1 MVDLLRLEKV
11 SVGYRPEGGEPVLL
25 VNEADLTLGPGETLG
40 LVGESGCG
48 KSTLLLSVMGYF
60 KPGLDRLSG
69 RVLFEGQDPD
79 QISLDALQQLRGG
92 AMALIPQNAGQALTP
107 TLKIAVQMFEALR
120 LHSDVPSAH
129 WQRRSIELFERV
141 QLPTPATL
149 LERYPHELSG
159 GQQQR
164 VAIAMALAGAPKLLL
179 LDEPTTGLDVT
190 TQAQVLALLSEIGE
204 TTQTAMIFVSHDIG
218 VIAKTCQKIAVMY
231 AGEIVEA
238 GTQETVMKRPG
249 HPYTQALLA
258 SVPRLGQ
265 VSMPDTIQGRL
276 LEPLS
281 AGKDSCAFEARCL
294 FAEPICR
301 SQKPPMIDTQ
311 GHCVKCS
318 QQASIRPF
326 QLPDFQSNE
335 ALGVLDS
342 EQRVVLEVRDLALTY
357 QSTGP
362 IQRWLHGA
370 PERVVADM
378 NLELRQGQTLGL
390 VGESGSGKSSILRTL
405 AGLQPGLSGVAMF
418 LGQHDLLVPVGR
430 RAPEV
435 LRKIQLVF
443 QNPDASL
450 NPRRT
455 IREIIERPLRLY
467 FNYSAAQ
474 CLAEA
479 RDLMDSVQLPTDYL
493 GRFPGQLSG
502 GERQRVAIA
511 RALAAKPDLLLCDEI
526 TSALDVSVQAS
537 MMQLLVELKTQRQL
551 SVLFVSH
558 DLPVVGA
565 LADHV
570 IILRH
575 GRICEAG
582 STREI
587 FEQPT
592 HPYTRELLDAVL
604 SHES

>member
-1 MVDLLRLEKV
+1 MNDLLRLEKV
-11 SVGYRPEGGEPVLL
+11 SVGYRPIDSEPVLL
-25 VNEADLTLGPGETLG
+25 VNEADLALGPGETLG

-60 KPGLDRLSG
+60 KPGLERLSG
-69 RVLFEGQDPD
+69 RVLFEGQDLE
-79 QISLDALQQLRGG
+79 QISRDGLQQLRGG

-120 LHSDVPSAH
+120 LHSDVPAVH
-129 WQRRSIELFERV
+129 WQRKSIELFERV
-141 QLPTPATL
+141 QLPAPEAL

-190 TQAQVLALLSEIGE
+190 TQAQVLELLTEIGR
-204 TTQTAMIFVSHDIG
+204 TTQTAMVFVSHDIG

-231 AGEIVEA
+231 AGEIIEA

-265 VSMPDTIQGRL
+265 ALMPDTMQGRL
-276 LEPLS
+276 LEPLN
-281 AGKDSCAFEARCL
+281 AHKDSCAFEARCL

-301 SQKPPMIDTQ
+301 SQKPAMIDTQ

-318 QQASIRPF
+318 QQASITPF

-335 ALGVLDS
+335 AAGSLAPDQGI
-342 EQRVVLEVRDLALTY
+342 VLELRNLALTY
-357 QSTGP
+357 QSTGL
-362 IQRWLHGA
+362 IHRWLHGA
-370 PERVVADM
+370 PERVVADVS
-378 NLELRQGQTLGL
+378 LELRQGQTFGL
-390 VGESGSGKSSILRTL
+390 VGESGRGKSSILRTL
-405 AGLQPGLSGVAMF
+405 AGLQPGLSGAATF
-418 LGQHDLLVPVGR
+418 LGQHDLLVPVGQR
-430 RAPEV
+430 DPEV

-450 NPRRT
+450 NPRQT
-455 IREIIERPLRLY
+455 IRQIIERPLRLY
-467 FNYSAAQ
+467 FQYSAAQ
-474 CLAEA
+474 CFSEA
-479 RDLMDSVQLPTDYL
+479 RDLMDSVQLPYDYL

-537 MMQLLVELKTQRQL
+537 MMQLLKMLRTQRQL
-551 SVLFVSH
+551 TVLFVSH

-582 STREI
+582 ATGEI

-604 SHES
+604 PHS